1 MNTIIYE
8 HTGNQRLDAALRRMQ
23 NRSQGTE
30 NLVAY
35 NITQQQALELRVAQL
50 ESQVAALLATS
61 QGSGGG

>member
-1 MNTIIYE
+1 MNNIIYE